1 MNHKKLLNDLA
12 DHWGPDSDQ
21 FNEVRKL
28 INFKERIDKYLI
40 KVTRELFAPGEVQ
53 VKKTPKDKKTL
64 FRNSSLNSYEA
75 ARSYLMKNPELVQRY
90 KGADLRHYLQEIEDW
105 SDTSGKMTTELGW
118 MAYLRKFMNDD
129 LDNGSLVKIK
139 KAQKSSTNIPIG

>member
-12 DHWGPDSDQ
+12 DHYGPDSPQ
-21 FNEVRKL
+21 FTEVFKL
-28 INFKERIDKYLI
+28 IKFKERIDKYLV

-53 VKKTPKDKKTL
+53 VKKIPKDKKSL
-64 FRNSSLNSYEA
+64 FRNSPLRQIEN
-75 ARSYLMKNPELVQRY
+75 ARSYLLKNPKLVEKYR
-90 KGADLRHYLQEIEDW
+90 GADLSHYLQEIEDW

-129 LDNGSLVKIK
+129 LSSGNFVKLK
-139 KAQKSSTNIPIG
+139 KAQKSSTNIPIV